1 MCKQGFIISERSM
14 VKHQWQ
20 MGMGRACDPDTLNL
34 GWLKRKRFGMA
45 VEKSGLVFSV
55 WRSWRAHLVV
65 RRESPGPQGYPKGH
79 NYLLGQTRSW
89 LLGLIRN
96 KSPQTGAE

>member
-1 MCKQGFIISERSM
+1 MKGPWSNIS
-14 VKHQWQ
+14 
-20 MGMGRACDPDTLNL
+20 GRWEWDVPCDPGTLNL

-55 WRSWRAHLVV
+55 WRSWKAHLVI
-65 RRESPGPQGYPKGH
+65 RRESPGPQGHPKGH

>member
-45 VEKSGLVFSV
+45 VEKSGLVFCVEKLEGSSGDKEGEP
-55 WRSWRAHLVV
+55 RSSGTPKGSQLPARTNQELVV
-65 RRESPGPQGYPKGH
+65 RTY
-79 NYLLGQTRSW
+79 
-89 LLGLIRN
+89 
-96 KSPQTGAE
+96 